1 MKQEKS
7 MKKSKNGYI
16 KLMRTVTGIAFRKIP
31 TATMAMFVFSGI
43 FSLVQ
48 SAAVW
53 FKQQLFDSAE
63 AMTQGGPV
71 EKVYLSGVLL
81 GVFFVIQ
88 MVMHALSALAESNF
102 EYKLG
107 QAAGS
112 LMNEKAARVD
122 PICYEDN
129 HFLEHIEKAGR
140 GLEGAAIVFNVS
152 VYTFLTFV
160 CYFGFMGVYL
170 WNIQPGLLIML
181 LISFVPYMIGGMVR
195 YQMRKQV
202 EHKSAPYRRKGSFY
216 GSCITDRE
224 YAKETRLLGAY
235 GYFFRK
241 FEENIRMVRE
251 LEWKA
256 TKKSEIVEITLRFI
270 SMVGYIGTI
279 VLLFYYLLTGQVGVG
294 AFAAIAS
301 SLDAMSDKLDNLF
314 RARIKGLTS
323 GLGMAENFME
333 FLSLPEREAG
343 EDFPAGKTVD
353 FSHVSFTYPNAE
365 QESLSDVSLCIHENE
380 TIAIVGSNGAGKS
393 TFARLLLGIYRPTKG
408 TVEIDGIDTRKLNP
422 RYSAGSI
429 SAVFQK
435 FQRYK
440 MSLRENIILS
450 ESGKPVDENMLESAL
465 SKADLDC
472 HGSSFPEGM
481 DTMLSREF
489 GGTDLSGG
497 QWQRLAI
504 ARGFYRRH
512 NLIVL
517 DEPTAAID
525 PLEETAV
532 YQKFA
537 EMSKNKTAVII
548 THRLG
553 SAKIADRIVV
563 LEHGRIAEIGKHE
576 ELMEKKGL
584 YHEMYMAQAKWYA

>member
-1 MKQEKS
+1 MKR
-7 MKKSKNGYI
+7 NGYI
-16 KLMRTVTGIAFRKIP
+16 RLMRTVAGIAFKKIP
-31 TATMAMFVFSGI
+31 VVTVV
-43 FSLVQ
+43 SLVLSGVHALMQ
-48 SAAVW
+48 SASVW

-63 AMTQGGPV
+63 ELVQGGAV
-71 EKVYLSGVLL
+71 EKVYLAGIAL
-81 GVFFVIQ
+81 GVFFILQ
-88 MVMHALSALAESNF
+88 MAVHALAALAESNF
-102 EYKLG
+102 NYKLE
-107 QAAGS
+107 QTAGS
-112 LMNEKAARVD
+112 LMNEKAARVE
-122 PICYEDN
+122 PVCYEDN
-129 HFLEHIEKAGR
+129 RFLEHIEKAGR
-140 GLEGAAIVFNVS
+140 GLQGAAIVFNVS
-152 VYTFLTFV
+152 AYMCLTFV
-160 CYFGFMGVYL
+160 CYFGYMGVYL

-181 LISFVPYMIGGMVR
+181 LISFVPYIIGGVVR
-195 YQMRKQV
+195 YRMRRQV
-202 EHKSAPYRRKGSFY
+202 EHTSAPYRRKGSFY

-235 GYFFRK
+235 GYFFHQ

-301 SLDAMSDKLDNLF
+301 SLDGMSDKLDNLF

-323 GLGMAENFME
+323 GLGMAENFLEFME
-333 FLSLPEREAG
+333 LPEREAG
-343 EDFPAGKTVD
+343 EEFPQGKTVE
-353 FSHVSFTYPNAE
+353 FSHVSFTYPNASE
-365 QESLSDVSLCIHENE
+365 AALSDVSLTIKENE

-393 TFARLLLGIYRPTKG
+393 TFARLLLGIYRPTGGAVK
-408 TVEIDGIDTRKLNP
+408 IDGIDTKRVNP
-422 RYSAGSI
+422 RESAGSI

-440 MSLRENIILS
+440 LSLRENIILS
-450 ESGKPVDENMLESAL
+450 ESGKPVDENRMESAL
-465 SKADLDC
+465 LKADLDC
-472 HGSSFPEGM
+472 HAGTFPEGM

-525 PLEETAV
+525 PLEETAI

-563 LEHGRIAEIGKHE
+563 LEQGRIAEMGKHE

>member
-1 MKQEKS
+1 MSGEKRKKHGYMRLMKTVAGIS
-7 MKKSKNGYI
+7 LKK
-16 KLMRTVTGIAFRKIP
+16 LPAATIAML
-31 TATMAMFVFSGI
+31 AASA
-43 FSLVQ
+43 LYNLLQ

-63 AMTQGGPV
+63 DMLSGGAV
-71 EKVYLSGVLL
+71 QKVYLAGIML
-81 GVFFVIQ
+81 GIFYIVQ
-88 MVMHALSALAESNF
+88 MVVYAVETLAKTNF
-102 EYKLG
+102 TYKLEKE
-107 QAAGS
+107 AGS

-129 HFLEHIEKAGR
+129 RFLDHIEKAGR
-140 GLEGAAIVFNVS
+140 GLQGAAIVFEVS
-152 VYTFLTFV
+152 VYTFLTFA

-170 WNIQPGLLIML
+170 WNIKPGLLFML
-181 LISFVPYMIGGMVR
+181 FVSFAPYIIGGVVR
-195 YQMRKQV
+195 YKMRKRV
-202 EHKSAPYRRKGSFY
+202 EHASAPYRRKGSFY
-216 GSCITDRE
+216 GTCITDRE

-241 FEENIRMVRE
+241 FEENIRMVRD
-251 LEWKA
+251 LDWKA
-256 TKKSEIVEITLRFI
+256 TKKTEMVELALRFI
-270 SMVGYIGTI
+270 SMAGYIGTI
-279 VLLFYYLLTGQVGVG
+279 ILLFYYLLRGEVGVG
-294 AFAAIAS
+294 AFAAIVS
-301 SLDAMSDKLDNLF
+301 SLDGMSDKLDNLF
-314 RARIKGLTS
+314 RAKIKSLTD
-323 GLGMAENFME
+323 GLGMAENFLEFME
-333 FLSLPEREAG
+333 LPEREAG
-343 EDFPAGKTVD
+343 EKFPEGKTVE
-353 FSHVSFTYPNAE
+353 FSHVSFRYPNA
-365 QESLSDVSLCIHENE
+365 QVESLSDVSLSIRENE

-393 TFARLLLGIYRPTKG
+393 TFARLLLGIYRPTDG
-408 TVEIDGIDTRKLNP
+408 TVTIDGIDTRKLNP
-422 RYSAGSI
+422 RYSSGSV

-440 MSLRENIILS
+440 LSLRDNIILS
-450 ESGKPVDENMLESAL
+450 ESKEPIDENRIEDAMAR
-465 SKADLDC
+465 ADIAC
-472 HGSSFPEGM
+472 RTEVFPQGM

-504 ARGFYRRH
+504 ARGFYRKY

-525 PLEETAV
+525 PLEETAL

-563 LEHGRIAEIGKHE
+563 LDKGRIAEIGKHE

-584 YHEMYMAQAKWYA
+584 YHEMYMAQAKWYV